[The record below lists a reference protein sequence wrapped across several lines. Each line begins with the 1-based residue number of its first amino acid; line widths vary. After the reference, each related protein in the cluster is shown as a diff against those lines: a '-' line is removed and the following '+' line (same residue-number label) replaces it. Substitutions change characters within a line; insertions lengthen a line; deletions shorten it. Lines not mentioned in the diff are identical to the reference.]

1 MEALANEVRLKVVS
15 RVAAVENPVVLR
27 RVSRP

>member
-15 RVAAVENPVVLR
+15 RVVAVENLVVLR